1 MSIVNPDLHYALVAN
16 RIAFSNEIKNDFDDF
31 TLIPDTLT
39 TISSRKEVNPHI
51 KIGNKEFLP
60 LMTAPMDTVV
70 DLDNLSF
77 FHENKILVCLPR
89 TQNCYSTHEPI
100 FPSISLNDAYV
111 LLNEE
116 PNPDESYFCI
126 DMANGHM
133 ETLFKTVKEL
143 ADKRPDIK
151 LIVGNIANPQT
162 YNLFA
167 SLDNVWGVRVGIGG
181 GGACTTSANVAVHYP
196 MASLIE
202 ECYRIKS
209 SHNHNTKIIADGG
222 MRKYSD
228 IIKALALGADIVMIG
243 SLFNKTL
250 QSCSTTY
257 LWKTIPVS
265 GSVEKWLFNK
275 KFKLYKK
282 FRGMS
287 TKEVQ
292 KDWGKKKLTTSE
304 GIVKWNEVI
313 YDLPKWSENFED
325 YLKSAMS
332 YTSSYNLEEFK
343 DSLKVVISTNAF
355 RRFDK

>member
-1 MSIVNPDLHYALVAN
+1 MSILNPDLHYALVGN
-16 RIAFSNEIKNDFDDF
+16 RIAFSTEIKNDFDDF
-31 TLIPDTLT
+31 TLVPDTLT
-39 TISSRKEVNPHI
+39 TISSRKQVNPYI
-51 KIGNKEFLP
+51 KIGNREFLP

-70 DLDNLSF
+70 DVDNLNF

-100 FPSISLNDAYV
+100 FPSISLNDAYT

-116 PNPDESYFCI
+116 PNTDESYLCI

-133 ETLFKTVKEL
+133 DTLFKTVKEL
-143 ADKRPDIK
+143 ADKRPDIR

-209 SHNHNTKIIADGG
+209 SHNHNAKIIADGG

-257 LWKTIPVS
+257 LWKTFPVS
-265 GSVEKWLFNK
+265 GDVEKWLFNK
-275 KFKLYKK
+275 KFTLYKK

-304 GIVKWNEVI
+304 GIVKWNEVM
-313 YDLPKWSENFED
+313 YDLPKWSENLED

-332 YTSSYNLEEFK
+332 YTSSHNLEEFK
-343 DSLKVVISTNAF
+343 DSLKVVISSNAY